1 MKISLYGLKPKLTIL
16 GMCPEV
22 YHAKAELVPVIMKLV
37 NEISYKSTQP
47 LPPPG
52 GGGYS
57 LKRPIRGSFAR
68 KGRVFTSLSI

>member
-1 MKISLYGLKPKLTIL
+1 
-16 GMCPEV
+16 MCPEV

-47 LPPPG
+47 LPPPP
-52 GGGYS
+52 GGYS

-68 KGRVFTSLSI
+68 KG

>member
-1 MKISLYGLKPKLTIL
+1 
-16 GMCPEV
+16 MCPEV
-22 YHAKAELVPVIMKLV
+22 YHAKVELVPVIMKLV

-47 LPPPG
+47 LPPPP

-68 KGRVFTSLSI
+68 KG